1 MIRTITSPYTKLY
14 IPTRIGAAGRRLMSV
29 SRNELM
35 RYVSFP
41 NVDQAQDTIDALKTC
56 DLVHV
61 TGEILT
67 SKVPRRVLP
76 QDDDA
81 DMIVWET
88 SVDAILRMAGPTNF
102 GVDMCEFVAPNF
114 VVLEAVYVSPH
125 KAPKDNKKLLED
137 MLKL

>member
-14 IPTRIGAAGRRLMSV
+14 IPTTIGAAGRRLMSV

-35 RYVSFP
+35 RYVSFL
-41 NVDQAQDTIDALKTC
+41 NLDQAQDTIDALKHR

-67 SKVPRRVLP
+67 SKVPQRLLS
-76 QDDDA
+76 QEDDV

-88 SVDAILRMAGPTNF
+88 SVDAIMRMAGPTNF

-125 KAPKDNKKLLED
+125 KARTDNKKLLED